1 MKKMHNRN
9 VGIYGENIA
18 TNYLLKHGYT
28 ILGRNFYTY
37 KGEIDIIA
45 SINDEIVFLE
55 VKTRLNKSFGNG
67 AESVNK
73 RKMKHFISAS
83 KYYLYSNNIFNKKI
97 RFDIIEI
104 KIASG
109 KYKINHI
116 KNIFF

>member
-1 MKKMHNRN
+1 MHNRN

-55 VKTRLNKSFGNG
+55 V
-67 AESVNK
+67 
-73 RKMKHFISAS
+73 
-83 KYYLYSNNIFNKKI
+83 
-97 RFDIIEI
+97 
-104 KIASG
+104 
-109 KYKINHI
+109 
-116 KNIFF
+116 